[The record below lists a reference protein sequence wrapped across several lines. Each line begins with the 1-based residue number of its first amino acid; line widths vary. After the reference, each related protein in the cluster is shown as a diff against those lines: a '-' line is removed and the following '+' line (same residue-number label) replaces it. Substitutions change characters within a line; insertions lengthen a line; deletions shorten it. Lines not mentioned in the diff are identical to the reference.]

1 MTLLQ
6 NTCVS
11 LKERANCLHGSFA
24 KESYVQTI
32 SFARDHGSFLP
43 EIMALLQK
51 DGPRLRKEP
60 CKQQ

>member
-1 MTLLQ
+1 M
-6 NTCVS
+6 
-11 LKERANCLHGSFA
+11 HGSFA

-32 SFARDHGSFLP
+32 SFARDHGTFLP